1 MEYVKV
7 DVAGVVYYVSPGN
20 SRLRG
25 TKLPYFAE
33 FIIDTNDN
41 TIIKSRYP
49 IEMLVDSF
57 VKNSEQ
63 PMV

>member
-7 DVAGVVYYVSPGN
+7 DIAGVVHYVRPGC

-25 TKLPYFAE
+25 NKLRYFAD

-41 TIIKSRYP
+41 SIIKSRYP
-49 IEMLVDSF
+49 IERLVDAF

-63 PMV
+63 PM